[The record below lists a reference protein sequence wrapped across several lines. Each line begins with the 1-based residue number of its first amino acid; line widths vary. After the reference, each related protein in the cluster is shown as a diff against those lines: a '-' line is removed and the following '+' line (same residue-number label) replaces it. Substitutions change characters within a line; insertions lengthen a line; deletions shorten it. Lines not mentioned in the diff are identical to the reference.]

1 MKFLL
6 LIKKNLVLS
15 ILISMLF
22 GVVLGYLY
30 DLSFLKQT
38 ILPLTFLLVYPMM
51 ITLNYGSLKE
61 KPQKKL
67 TISVLII
74 NFIVIPALAYAI
86 GILFFKDQIY
96 IRLALLL
103 ISLFPTSGMSLS
115 WTSMAKGNFTEAV
128 KLVIISLF
136 MGSLLS
142 GLYVEMLLGESIKI
156 SLITTFSN
164 IAIVIFIPM
173 ILGFITKKLL
183 VLKFSEEV
191 FNSSLKKK
199 IPLFSLIALLAI
211 IFVAISQ
218 KSTLLI
224 NNPGLL
230 LEFVIP
236 LIIFYGFVLFIT
248 HFVGKKFF
256 NYEDQIALVSTTF
269 VRNLSLALAI
279 AIKSLSDE
287 GMIAALFLA
296 LAYVIQVQFIANYIK
311 FQIKH
316 KSLES

>member
-1 MKFLL
+1 MKLLL

-15 ILISMLF
+15 ILISMGF
-22 GVVLGYLY
+22 GVVLGYYY

-38 ILPLTFLLVYPMM
+38 ILPLTFLLVYPTM

-67 TISVLII
+67 AISVLII
-74 NFIVIPALAYAI
+74 NFFVIPSLAYLI
-86 GILFFKDQIY
+86 GILFFNDQIY

-136 MGSLLS
+136 LGSLLS
-142 GLYVEMLLGESIKI
+142 GIYVELLLGESIQI
-156 SLITTFSN
+156 SLSTTFTN
-164 IAIVIFIPM
+164 ISIVIFIPM
-173 ILGFITKKLL
+173 ILGFLTKKLL
-183 VLKFSEEV
+183 ILKYSEVV
-191 FNSSLKKK
+191 FNSSLKQK
-199 IPLFSLIALLAI
+199 IPMFSLVALLAI

-218 KSTLLI
+218 KSSLLI
-224 NNPGLL
+224 NNPSLL
-230 LEFVIP
+230 LEFAIP
-236 LIIFYGFVLFIT
+236 LILFYGVTLLIT
-248 HFVGKKFF
+248 HIVGKKFF
-256 NYEDQIALVSTTF
+256 NYEDRIALVSTTF

-279 AIKSLSDE
+279 AIKSLSEE

-311 FQIKH
+311 LQIKN
-316 KSLES
+316 KTLES